1 MNRRLLILPGTVAL
15 AGAIVLGA
23 CTSTTPAASG
33 GVPSIVVPTLPPITL
48 PSFSIPPITIPSFSF
63 PPITIPS
70 LAPGESFSIPSFS
83 IPSFAIPSFNSN
95 ADPELAA
102 KFPTTIDGQPVTNV
116 QTFRFIEVLTA
127 FGTDQTVVAQFTA
140 FANQAGIDPNS
151 ITFGTASATVGGSS
165 ATIQAIRSPG
175 GDANRFIQALA
186 AVAQATGSPIVLS
199 PANVGGKS
207 VQVANPGNSADYYY
221 PNGDT
226 AWFLS
231 GMDPTTAGT
240 ILAALP

>member
-15 AGAIVLGA
+15 ASAIVLGA
-23 CTSTTPAASG
+23 CSSTTPGASG
-33 GVPSIVVPTLPPITL
+33 GVPSIVLPTVPPISLPSIVLPTIPPITL
-48 PSFSIPPITIPSFSF
+48 PSFSIPPITIPS
-63 PPITIPS
+63 
-70 LAPGESFSIPSFS
+70 LGPGESFS

-207 VQVANPGNSADYYY
+207 VQVANPGDSADYYY